1 MSDGDLMAKI
11 LLVEDNEMNRDM
23 LSRRL
28 LRKGYEVVMAVDGE
42 QAVAMAESEQPDLIL
57 MDMSLPVID
66 GWEATR
72 RVKAGRRR
80 LPIFP
85 IIALTAHAMSGD
97 REKALERRMR
107 RLRYQA
113 DRNAAP
119 ARKDRRSARTPLRD
133 NHVWL

>member
-1 MSDGDLMAKI
+1 MPKI

-28 LRKGYEVVMAVDGE
+28 ERRGYEVVIAVDG
-42 QAVAMAESEQPDLIL
+42 QQGVDLAQSTRPDLIL

-72 RVKAGRRR
+72 QLKARDDMKTT
-80 LPIFP
+80 P

-97 REKALERRMR
+97 REKALEAGCDDYDTKPIELP
-107 RLRYQA
+107 RLLGKIEA
-113 DRNAAP
+113 LLGDRAKPP
-119 ARKDRRSARTPLRD
+119 A
-133 NHVWL
+133 

>member
-1 MSDGDLMAKI
+1 MTKI

-42 QAVAMAESEQPDLIL
+42 QAVAMAQSEKPDLIL

-72 RVKAGRRR
+72 RVKAAEASSR
-80 LPIFP
+80 IP

-97 REKALERRMR
+97 RERALGAGCDDYDTKPIELPLSLIHISEPTR
-107 RLRYQA
+107 
-113 DRNAAP
+113 
-119 ARKDRRSARTPLRD
+119 RTP
-133 NHVWL
+133 